1 MLQLEEVATLVRSS
15 SAVII
20 ASTPELKAHGASWLH
35 KHAKDIR
42 RGIFWNP
49 YWKRN
54 AILIREHAV
63 LTPTTLARQ
72 LEDLGYTRDPSLE
85 HQGTF
90 IVQGGIVRIA
100 AIAESRLLVCE
111 FGNHTLEAI
120 FYTSDRAQLPP
131 PKSRALE
138 NRLRDGDF
146 VVHASHGIGKW
157 RGVRTEHNK
166 TVFVLEYAPPKG
178 GTQPDTLLVPESQR
192 ERISPYV
199 GFRAPTV
206 HRLGT
211 PVWNATVKKAS
222 YDALAYARTLLAT
235 AASRQNTSR
244 PAYHIDH
251 TAHHAFT
258 SAFDHDYTPSQ
269 ERAIKEIFHDITQST
284 PMDRIL
290 VGDVGFGK
298 TEVALASALQVA
310 LSGKQVALLSPT
322 TVLAEQHAE
331 TFRNRLKDFPLT
343 VAKLSRLTSRTDE
356 KRALKGITQGSVDI
370 VVGTHRL
377 LSKDVQFKNLGLL
390 ILDEEQRFGVSA
402 KEKLKNLHPT
412 LDMLTLTATPLPRT
426 LAFALSRVRAMSTLV
441 DPPLGRR
448 APETLVVP
456 FDWTLVANAIAH
468 EHARH
473 GQTYVLANRIH
484 RIPALIE
491 KLKEHAPHA
500 RIGVLHGRLTE
511 TGIADV
517 MDQFRHHK
525 LDILVSTTIIENG
538 IHLEN
543 ANTLIVEDA
552 TLLGLAES
560 HQLRGR
566 IGRGNRSAHAYF
578 CYPKKYGAML
588 SGEIPRERGAS
599 NALERLEALA
609 DTQYLGAGE
618 EIARMDMELR
628 GAGNMLGKEQS
639 GTAHR
644 VGLNLYCELL
654 EQAVK
659 KLA

>member
-1 MLQLEEVATLVRSS
+1 MATLVRSA
-15 SAVII
+15 SAILI
-20 ASTPELKAHGASWLH
+20 ASTPELKAHGASWLK
-35 KHAKDIR
+35 KHAEDIR
-42 RGIFWNP
+42 RGSIWNP
-49 YWKRN
+49 YWKHN
-54 AILIREHAV
+54 ALILREHAP
-63 LTPTTLARQ
+63 LTPTSLARS
-72 LEDLGYTRDPSLE
+72 LESLHYTRDASLE
-85 HQGTF
+85 HQGSF
-90 IVQGGIVRIA
+90 SVKGGIIRIA
-100 AIAESRLLVCE
+100 PVAESRTLICE
-111 FGNHTLEAI
+111 FGAHALEAI
-120 FYTSDRAQLPP
+120 FYTNDRTSLPP

-138 NRLRDGDF
+138 IRLRDGDF
-146 VVHASHGIGKW
+146 VVHASHGIGRW
-157 RGVRTEHNK
+157 RGVREEKGK
-166 TVFVLEYAPPKG
+166 TFFVLEYAPPMG
-178 GTQPDTLLVPESQR
+178 RDLPDTLLVPESQR
-192 ERISPYV
+192 ERINPYV

-211 PVWNATVKKAS
+211 PLWKATVKKAA
-222 YDALAYARTLLAT
+222 YDALAYAKALLSIAAKREQSTRNPYTL
-235 AASRQNTSR
+235 
-244 PAYHIDH
+244 DH
-251 TAHHAFT
+251 NAHKSFLHSFH
-258 SAFDHDYTPSQ
+258 HDYTPSQ
-269 ERAIKEIFHDITQST
+269 ERAMKDIFNDLSAQT

-298 TEVALASALQVA
+298 TEIAMATALQVA
-310 LSGKQVALLSPT
+310 LSGKQTAVLAPT

-331 TFRNRLKDFPLT
+331 TFRDRLKDFPIT
-343 VAKLSRLTSRTDE
+343 IAKLSRLSSNKEE
-356 KRALKGITQGSVDI
+356 KSAIKGIAQGSVDI
-370 VVGTHRL
+370 VIGTHRI
-377 LSKDVQFKNLGLL
+377 LSKDVVFKNLGLL
-390 ILDEEQRFGVSA
+390 ILDEEQRFGVTA
-402 KEKLKNLHPT
+402 KEKLKSSSPD

-426 LAFALSRVRAMSTLV
+426 LTFALSSLRAMSTLT
-441 DPPLGRR
+441 DPPIGRK

-456 FDWTLVANAIAH
+456 FNWELVALAIAH
-468 EHARH
+468 ERNRK

-500 RIGVLHGRLTE
+500 RVGILHGRLTE
-511 TGIADV
+511 TGIAEV
-517 MDQFRHHK
+517 MDRFRHHK

-566 IGRGNRSAHAYF
+566 IGRGTRSAHAYF
-578 CYPKKYGAML
+578 CYPKRYGAML
-588 SGEIPRERGAS
+588 SGEIPRERTAS
-599 NALERLEALA
+599 KALNRLEALA

-618 EIARMDMELR
+618 EISRMDMELR

-659 KLA
+659 SLK